1 MQCHHLK
8 SVEKPLLSEMS
19 TQTGPLSRR
28 CQITSTP
35 HHSLHLNGEYYYW
48 GYGPE
53 IESYMQETREIGRH
67 IKRQL
72 KTSKNLLP
80 QLQQLGAIT
89 WARQE
94 KIGTQIS
101 PLSENLANIQD
112 KIKNFE
118 VKGGNSGSCLCN
130 VSEFDIEH
138 RSFIVKTSNWFG
150 SPVDRLILDI
160 GSKRSTELIQ

>member
-1 MQCHHLK
+1 MI
-8 SVEKPLLSEMS
+8 KPNSSEGLSK
-19 TQTGPLSRR
+19 LYY
-28 CQITSTP
+28 
-35 HHSLHLNGEYYYW
+35 HLNGEYYYR

-89 WARQE
+89 CARQE

-101 PLSENLANIQD
+101 PLRQILANIHD
-112 KIKNFE
+112 KIKNLE
-118 VKGGNSGSCLCN
+118 GKGGNSGNCLCN
-130 VSEFDIEH
+130 VSEFEIENK
-138 RSFIVKTSNWFG
+138 SFIVKTSNWFG
-150 SPVDRLILDI
+150 SPVDRLIVDI